1 MRNFQRSWF
10 LALKFP
16 RDVTSIILPNFQG
29 WSFIKFFF
37 LAVKFPRDSTYIIL
51 PNFQGCSFVLPE
63 IFRRYK
69 EKSKQFQ
76 GFFQKKVC
84 PQSPTSYWVFSSGIA
99 HSKIIDFNWS
109 YEALAQKEALTTCQD
124 RAITSFSCVLSTS
137 SVLGRFTHVFCETVS
152 LGRGASL
159 HGK

>member
-10 LALKFP
+10 LALKFQ
-16 RDVTSIILPNFQG
+16 RDVTYIILPNFQG

-37 LAVKFPRDSTYIIL
+37 LALKFPRDSTYIIL
-51 PNFQGCSFVLPE
+51 PNFQGCSFC
-63 IFRRYK
+63 FTWN
-69 EKSKQFQ
+69 FQ
-76 GFFQKKVC
+76 EVQRKIKTIPGFFQKKVC

-124 RAITSFSCVLSTS
+124 RAITSFSCVLSVS
-137 SVLGRFTHVFCETVS
+137 SVLGRFTHVYCDTVS
-152 LGRGASL
+152 LGRGACL